1 MNKIPKLIGI
11 HGPLNGGKDTV
22 ANYISAMDKTISGP
36 PRWKR
41 YAFANPVKR
50 ACQIMFGFSDE
61 QLEDRILKEAEDEFW
76 GGGLTP
82 RRMFQLL
89 GTEFGR
95 QMVRDDIWIRRA
107 ELEVKKNAAEGFKTI
122 ITDVRFQ
129 NEADWVRS
137 QPDSILIYI
146 IVPNLVRDE
155 KYQHASE
162 AGITHED
169 SDFVILNDKTL
180 GINNLYNKID
190 NIFQITI

>member
-1 MNKIPKLIGI
+1 MKKYPNLIGI

-22 ANYISAMDKTISGP
+22 ANYIIAMDKTISGP
-36 PRWKR
+36 PKWKR

-50 ACQIMFGFSDE
+50 ASQIIFGFSDE
-61 QLEDRILKEAEDEFW
+61 QLEDRVLKEAVDEFW
-76 GGGLTP
+76 GVTP

-95 QMVRDDIWIRRA
+95 QMIRDDIWIKRA
-107 ELEVKKNAAEGFKTI
+107 ELEVKKNAAEGFRTI

-146 IVPNLVRDE
+146 MVPNLVRDE

-162 AGITHED
+162 AGITHEEG
-169 SDFVILNDKTL
+169 DFVIRNDKML
-180 GINNLYNKID
+180 GINNLYDKID
-190 NIFQITI
+190 NIFQFQL